1 MQERRKSK
9 VNMTKGGERRA
20 GLGGAAKCGDWSPE

>member
-9 VNMTKGGERRA
+9 VNMTKSEERRA
-20 GLGGAAKCGDWSPE
+20 RLGAAAKCGDWSPE